1 MSRLLIV
8 AALSALAAVSLVPDA
23 VLAAD
28 DQQIPLRKA
37 GKWEL
42 KTVMDEGFG
51 PREQVLTMCIDA
63 DMERNTA
70 QASDLSHKQNCTKY
84 EVKREGDTTTVDA
97 LCVFKGRNVES
108 LTEMR
113 GDFASKFEVVIKS
126 RTWGTEHGQ
135 SVSVERTITQN
146 GNYLGASCG
155 ELKAGEA
162 MGTDGHKIL
171 VQ

>member
-1 MSRLLIV
+1 MSRSLI
-8 AALSALAAVSLVPDA
+8 ASALSAFAAVSLLSVPS
-23 VLAAD
+23 LAAD
-28 DQQIPLRKA
+28 DKQIPLRKA

-70 QASDLSHKQNCTKY
+70 QASDVSHKQNCTKY

-97 LCVFKGRNVES
+97 RCVFKGRNVES
-108 LTEMR
+108 LTEMS
-113 GDFASKFEVVIKS
+113 GDFAATFKVVIKS

-135 SVSVERTITQN
+135 SVSVERTITQD
-146 GNYLGASCG
+146 GTYLGASCG

-162 MGTDGHKIL
+162 MGTDGHKIM